1 MKVLLINGSPRK
13 DGNCARLLD
22 EATKVF
28 AAENVEVV
36 RYDVGTKEVR
46 GCVACGGCAAKG
58 ECVLGGDVPALAK
71 ELASAD
77 GMIVASPVYY
87 ASPNG
92 SVISLLDRLFMSANC
107 DLRMKVGA
115 SFAVARR
122 AGTVASFDVL
132 NKYYTINQMPI
143 ASGRYWNNGFG
154 RGKGEIEGDEEG
166 LQNARFVARNMLFL
180 MRSIALGKQTYG
192 LPEQEPVTRTNYI
205 RPV

>member
-13 DGNCARLLD
+13 DGNCARLLS
-22 EATKVF
+22 EAQKIF
-28 AAENVEVV
+28 EEAGVEVV
-36 RYDVGTKEVR
+36 RYDVGTKEIR
-46 GCVACGGCAAKG
+46 GCVACGGCAGKG
-58 ECVLGGDVPALAK
+58 ECVLGGDLPMLTR
-71 ELASAD
+71 ELAASD

-92 SVISLLDRLFMSANC
+92 SVISLLDRLFMSASC

-166 LQNARFVARNMLFL
+166 IQNARFVARNMLFL
-180 MRSIALGKQTYG
+180 MRSIALGKEKYG
-192 LPEQEPVTRTNYI
+192 LPETESVTRTNYI
-205 RPV
+205 R

>member
-13 DGNCARLLD
+13 DGNCARLLK
-22 EATKVF
+22 EAIAIF
-28 AAENVEVV
+28 EQEGVEC
-36 RYDVGTKEVR
+36 DLHEIGTKDIR
-46 GCVACGGCAAKG
+46 GCIACGACATKG
-58 ECVLGGDVPALAK
+58 ECALGGDLPLLTKKLA
-71 ELASAD
+71 EAD

-132 NKYYTINQMPI
+132 NKYFTINQMPI

-154 RGKGEIEGDEEG
+154 RGKGEIEGDAEG

-180 MRSIALGKQTYG
+180 MRSIALGKEKYG
-192 LPEQEPVTRTNYI
+192 LPDGEPVTRTNYI
-205 RPV
+205 R

>member
-13 DGNCARLLD
+13 DGNCDRLLN
-22 EATKVF
+22 EAAAVF
-28 AAENVEVV
+28 TAENVEVV
-36 RYDVGTKEVR
+36 RYDVGTKDVR
-46 GCVACGGCAAKG
+46 GCIACGGCATKG

-71 ELASAD
+71 ELAAAD

-92 SVISLLDRLFMSANC
+92 SVLALLDRLFMSANC

-122 AGTVASFDVL
+122 AGTVATFDVL
-132 NKYYTINQMPI
+132 NKYYTINQMPV

-154 RGKGEIEGDEEG
+154 LAKGEIEGDEEG
-166 LQNARFVARNMLFL
+166 LQNARVVAKNMLFL
-180 MRSIALGKQTYG
+180 MRSIALGKEKYG
-192 LPEQEPVTRTNYI
+192 LPDPEPVKRTNFI
-205 RPV
+205 

>member
-13 DGNCARLLD
+13 TGNCARLLE
-22 EATKVF
+22 EAKKVF
-28 AAENVEVV
+28 AEEGIEAVS
-36 RYDVGTKEVR
+36 YDIGTKDIR
-46 GCVACGGCAAKG
+46 GCIACGGCAKKG
-58 ECVLGGDVPALAK
+58 SCVFEDDVNVLAK
-71 ELASAD
+71 LLAEAD

-92 SVISLLDRLFMSANC
+92 SVLSLLDRLFMSTNA

-122 AGTVASFDVL
+122 AGTVATFDVL

-154 RGKGEIEGDEEG
+154 QTPRQIESDQEG
-166 LQNARFVARNMLFL
+166 LQNARIVARNMIFL
-180 MRSIALGKQTYG
+180 MRSIALGKEKYG
-192 LPEQEPVTRTNYI
+192 LPERETVAKCNFI
-205 RPV
+205 R

>member
-13 DGNCARLLD
+13 SGNSARLLD
-22 EATKVF
+22 EAQKVF
-28 AAENVEVV
+28 ESEGIEVV
-36 RYDVGTKEVR
+36 RYDIGTKDIR
-46 GCVACGGCAAKG
+46 GCMACGGCAKKG
-58 ECVLGGDVPALAK
+58 SCVIGDDVPMLS
-71 ELASAD
+71 EQLASSD

-87 ASPNG
+87 ASPSG
-92 SVISLLDRLFMSANC
+92 SVISLLDRLFMSASC

-154 RGKGEIEGDEEG
+154 RAPGEVEVDEEG
-166 LQNARFVARNMLFL
+166 IQNARFVARNMVFL
-180 MRSIALGKQTYG
+180 MRSIALGKEKYG
-192 LPEQEPVTRTNYI
+192 LPETEAVTRTNYI
-205 RPV
+205 R

>member
-13 DGNCARLLD
+13 NGNCARLLE
-22 EATKVF
+22 EAQKVF
-28 AAENVEVV
+28 EKEGVEVV
-36 RYDVGTKEVR
+36 RYDIGAKDIR
-46 GCVACGGCAAKG
+46 GCMACGGCAKKG
-58 ECVLGGDVPALAK
+58 TCVIGDDVPTLAK
-71 ELASAD
+71 ELESAD

-92 SVISLLDRLFMSANC
+92 SVISLLDRLFMSASY

-154 RGKGEIEGDEEG
+154 RAPGEIDGDAEGV
-166 LQNARFVARNMLFL
+166 QNARFVARNMIFL
-180 MRSIALGKQTYG
+180 MRSIALGKEEYG
-192 LPEQEPVTRTNYI
+192 LPETEAVTRTNYI
-205 RPV
+205 R

>member
-13 DGNCARLLD
+13 DGNCDRLLN
-22 EATKVF
+22 EAAAVF
-28 AAENVEVV
+28 TAENVEVV
-36 RYDVGTKEVR
+36 RYDVGTKDVR
-46 GCVACGGCAAKG
+46 GCIACGGCATKG

-71 ELASAD
+71 ELAAAD

-92 SVISLLDRLFMSANC
+92 SVLALLDRLFMSANC

-122 AGTVASFDVL
+122 AGTVATFDVL
-132 NKYYTINQMPI
+132 NKYYTINQMPV

-154 RGKGEIEGDEEG
+154 RAKGEIEGDEEG
-166 LQNARFVARNMLFL
+166 LQNARVVAKNMLFL
-180 MRSIALGKQTYG
+180 MRSIALGKEKYG
-192 LPEQEPVTRTNYI
+192 LPDPEPVKRTSFI
-205 RPV
+205 